1 MLNDQRVSISII
13 SILSPYHGLPERQEL
28 KGKADE
34 KFEEIKGK
42 ASGHLEA
49 EGFSKTA
56 VPMMG
61 IWIVMGLSWV
71 IMGLDIWIYI
81 YVMGYHGFGYW
92 DIYIYIW
99 G

>member
-1 MLNDQRVSISII
+1 
-13 SILSPYHGLPERQEL
+13 
-28 KGKADE
+28 
-34 KFEEIKGK
+34 
-42 ASGHLEA
+42 
-49 EGFSKTA
+49 
-56 VPMMG
+56 MMG